1 MKLKFYNLLVNLQP
15 GIRLRYHRYH
25 DNATGLKK
33 YVSWLYLL
41 WLNFAYYILR
51 RKELGEVPELDFS
64 EDKAIPTAQSE
75 SLLQRQKGLS
85 VASFVER
92 LSGYEVVSFDIF
104 DTLIFRP
111 FSEPTDLFF
120 FLGER
125 LVRPD
130 FKGLRREVEGRARF
144 ACYKANGHYEVTLRE
159 IWEEM
164 ERQTGWPVEAGMQAE
179 LALEKQ
185 FCYANPFMLEVWR
198 ELVKHGKR
206 IVIVSDMYLP
216 GRVLEEILTANGY
229 TGFEK
234 LYVSCEYRKS
244 KSVGDL
250 FDAVRREFPGTAVHV
265 GDNPYGDVTMAKKH
279 GFAVC
284 PYPNV
289 NEAGERYRAFDMSA
303 MVGGAYRGLV
313 NNHLYCGNAAYS
325 MEYEYGFVYG
335 GLFVTGYCAFI
346 HEYCKQNGVGKVLFL
361 SRDGDILKKAYDM
374 LFPEDATEY
383 VFWSRRAATKLMAR
397 EDRYDFLRRFLY
409 HKVNQ
414 GFSLDAVF
422 RSMELEF
429 MLADLPEGLAPSD
442 TLSVKNM
449 ELIREVLVEHW
460 DAVLAA
466 YEPEHRAA
474 KAYYSEALKGC
485 SKAVAV
491 DIGWAGS
498 GAISL
503 NHLVGQVWNIP
514 CEIVGMVAGTNTIHN
529 AEPDA
534 SETFLQT
541 GRLVAYL
548 YSQSH
553 NRDLFK
559 KHDPNRN
566 YNVYWELLLSSPTPQ
581 FVGFSEDGANGWTL
595 RFGTCDPNL
604 EGICE
609 IQRGILEFVKLYK
622 RHFEAFPYMF
632 RISGR
637 DAYAPMLV
645 AAGNDEKYLKEMEK
659 RFGLEIHVG

>member
-1 MKLKFYNLLVNLQP
+1 MKSKLYNLLVNRHP

-33 YVSWLYLL
+33 YLSWLYLF

-51 RKELGEVPELDFS
+51 RKELGEVPEIDFS
-64 EDKAIPTAQSE
+64 EDKDIPTEQSE
-75 SLLQRQKGLS
+75 SLLHQQKNLS
-85 VASFVER
+85 VSSFVER
-92 LSGYEVVSFDIF
+92 LSGYDIISFDIF

-125 LVRPD
+125 LLRPD
-130 FKGLRREVEGRARF
+130 FKGLRREVEGRARY
-144 ACYKANGHYEVTLRE
+144 ACYKANGHYEVTLQE

-164 ERQTGWPVEAGMQAE
+164 ERQTGWPVEPGMQAE
-179 LALEKQ
+179 IELEKQ
-185 FCYANPFMLEVWR
+185 FCYANPFMREVYR
-198 ELVKHGKR
+198 ELQKRGKK

-216 GRVLEEILTANGY
+216 GKVLEDILTASGY

-234 LYVSCEYRKS
+234 LYVSCEHKKS
-244 KSVGDL
+244 KSEGDL
-250 FDAVRREFPGTAVHV
+250 FDVVRREFQGAAVHV
-265 GDNPYGDVTMAKKH
+265 GDNPYSDVTMAKKH

-289 NEAGERYRAFDMSA
+289 NEAGNRYRAFDMSA

-313 NNHLYCGNAAYS
+313 NNHLYCGTAGYS

-346 HEYCKQNGVGKVLFL
+346 HEYCKQNGVDKVLFL
-361 SRDGDILKKAYDM
+361 SRDGDILKKAYDV
-374 LFPEDATEY
+374 LFPEDTTEY

-414 GFSLDAVF
+414 GFSLDVVF
-422 RSMELEF
+422 RSMELEI
-429 MLADLPEGLAPSD
+429 LLKDLPEGLAPSD

-449 ELIREVLVEHW
+449 EFVREFLVEHW
-460 DAVLAA
+460 DTVLAA

-474 KAYYSEALKGC
+474 KAYYAEVLEGC

-503 NHLVGQVWNIP
+503 NHLVQKVWNIP
-514 CEIVGMVAGTNTIHN
+514 CEIVGMVAGTNTVHN

-553 NRDLFK
+553 NRDLLK

-581 FVGFSEDGANGWTL
+581 FVGFSEDEANGWAL

-604 EGICE
+604 SGICE
-609 IQRGILEFVKLYK
+609 VQSGILDFVKLYK
-622 RHFEAFPYMF
+622 RHFEAFPYMY

-645 AAGNDEKYLKEMEK
+645 AAGHDEKYLKEMEK